1 MNNDFLDNQNFSY
14 LINNVRNDVSQ
25 KTDFDIFNDKKYV
38 NLFKKLI
45 QTIHTTN
52 MNKTNITKEYL
63 NSVVIDKCVPFLVNQ
78 INNDKKKE
86 HIFNLPQP
94 KIETMG
100 RPKST
105 RVVREKKKNTD
116 FSNLTL
122 DTQFHDLNNRNQS
135 QSGMFLDNSNVSNN
149 ITNIAGKS
157 TRDDERIDLMKK
169 MQELENE
176 RNYKKSIEDSNSF
189 SNQVQNANII
199 QQKQINEINQKGIQS
214 DNDFFK
220 KMYENDLQLESNP
233 NPNQNQNP
241 NLQNKN
247 NGEPNKEMS
256 IDKLM
261 IKRNSQF
268 NNNNTQQQQ
277 QNYFN
282 NNDDDDDLDSLYQ
295 NRSMTLAKQELENPM
310 SPIDLDK
317 YSISR
322 NQELSPSNIKE
333 NLNMSINNSTMLN
346 SEDIKEKLNEIN
358 LTEENKKDYQS
369 KTFMSTNKVYERR
382 KKRVLSID
390 ISNFLDDIEE
400 NRPAIVNYSNNFW
413 HHFKV
418 NFQEDFIVDKITDV
432 FLESITINNPA
443 QASYFN
449 NLYIVIDIDEFNVKT
464 ATNNGFMKDKF
475 VLPNENT
482 ETSGSNKFFK
492 YHLKSNYIATINPK
506 KLNSL
511 TMRMTNENNQHVGV
525 QLSDST
531 ATVNNVDGY
540 EASSNIIKVSDS
552 ELFSIFDP
560 VYNSNKKF
568 IGILSGTHN
577 DNNHLH
583 FNNKTHISLINGEKL
598 YLPHSDIRTNIFSNN
613 KTDIDS
619 LTIAVDNGEGGNSS
633 AVTDFS
639 VGDTVYLGNGCN
651 LGTLSNVIAT
661 QLTFES
667 GISISIP
674 DNVRMYK
681 ENPLPKVFASDNKH
695 NRIIMEFMFISR

>member
-651 LGTLSNVIAT
+651 LGTLSNVIADK
-661 QLTFES
+661 LTFES

-681 ENPLPKVFASDNKH
+681 ENPLPKVFASNNKN